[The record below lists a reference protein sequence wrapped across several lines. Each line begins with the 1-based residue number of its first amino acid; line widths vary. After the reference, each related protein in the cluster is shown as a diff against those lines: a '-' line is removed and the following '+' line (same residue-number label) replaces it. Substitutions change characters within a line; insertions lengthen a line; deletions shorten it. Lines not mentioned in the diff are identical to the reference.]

1 MNLSEISLLLGTI
14 SAFDLRV
21 QVDELKVRAWSE
33 VLDHDLDLE
42 NARQAVFHHY
52 ANFETAIT
60 PSNINREWR
69 RKKSEGLVREKSDAL
84 SLEFQKAEQQKASPE
99 VVAKYL
105 SEIREIFR
113 RQDASLEVD
122 SQQMASDS

>member
-33 VLDHDLDLE
+33 VLDTDLDLE
-42 NARQAVFHHY
+42 EARQAVFHHY

-69 RKKSEGLVREKSDAL
+69 RRKTEGLIREKSERL
-84 SLEFQKAEQQKASPE
+84 SLEFQRASEEKASPE
-99 VVAKYL
+99 IVAKYL
-105 SEIREIFR
+105 SEIREILR
-113 RQDASLEVD
+113 RKDASLEVD